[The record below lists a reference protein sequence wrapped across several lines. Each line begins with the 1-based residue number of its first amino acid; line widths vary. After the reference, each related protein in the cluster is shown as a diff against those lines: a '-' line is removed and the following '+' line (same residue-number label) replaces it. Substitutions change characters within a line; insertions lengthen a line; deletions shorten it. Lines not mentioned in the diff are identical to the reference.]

1 MKQTLDNMEVTMATA
16 SAERT
21 RVDQL
26 LNRAISSAVSH
37 ESMCTRCG
45 GLMVNDLSIDLLNSA
60 GESEL
65 AAKRCVQCGEVVD
78 AVIQRNR
85 QLQQE
90 PITVRQTEML
100 REHNL

>member
-1 MKQTLDNMEVTMATA
+1 MEVTMSTA

-21 RVDQL
+21 SVDQL
-26 LNRAISSAVSH
+26 LNRAISSAVSPA
-37 ESMCTRCG
+37 SMCTRCG
-45 GLMVNDLSIDLLNSA
+45 GLMVSDFSIDLLNSA

-85 QLQQE
+85 RLRQE

-100 REHNL
+100 SEHNF

>member
-1 MKQTLDNMEVTMATA
+1 MSTA

-21 RVDQL
+21 SVDQL
-26 LNRAISSAVSH
+26 LNRAISSAVSPA
-37 ESMCTRCG
+37 SMCTRCG
-45 GLMVNDLSIDLLNSA
+45 GLMVSDFGIDLLNSA

-85 QLQQE
+85 RLRQE

-100 REHNL
+100 SEHNF